1 MHACKLCVHIYLKL
15 SVGSLL
21 NYFKG
26 NRGSSLFSLQDAHFN
41 YFHLKRPLGLFSTNN
56 YGHIEFLN
64 IHFEV
69 E

>member
-26 NRGSSLFSLQDAHFN
+26 NGGSSLFSLQDAHFN
-41 YFHLKRPLGLFSTNN
+41 YFHLKSTLGLFFTNN
-56 YGHIEFLN
+56 HGHIEFLSF
-64 IHFEV
+64 HFKV
-69 E
+69 K